1 VRLLA
6 TVFVLASIVT
16 LDAQVQTFS
25 KVRMVFNQQEKIK
38 REAARLMLRDDL
50 ILVVSRE
57 NGVELKRM
65 KKADVVSLEI
75 SHGTMPRYSPEGA
88 PPFFLTSSPLFFD
101 FGPKDWVVIRTGNDA
116 FALEL
121 DESISQA
128 ARSALVRFTGQRLIE
143 R

>member
-1 VRLLA
+1 MRLLT
-6 TVFVLASIVT
+6 TVFVLASMVT
-16 LDAQVQTFS
+16 IDAQVQTFS

-65 KKADVVSLEI
+65 KKADVQSLEI
-75 SHGTMPRYSPEGA
+75 SHGTMPRYSPDGP
-88 PPFFLTSSPLFFD
+88 PPFFVTTAPLFLD
-101 FGPKDWVVIRTGNDA
+101 IGVKDWVVIRTGNDA
-116 FALEL
+116 CALEL

-128 ARSALVRFTGQRLIE
+128 ARSALQRFTGQRLVE